1 MQSHISTI
9 NLLKVLYQK
18 KKKMFKPF
26 KKQNALILIYH
37 NDNKN
42 SPDTFPLIRVRY
54 SQVSLINRESLD
66 IVRPYYRT
74 LIAMFGG
81 I

>member
-1 MQSHISTI
+1 MQSHISTF
-9 NLLKVLYQK
+9 LKFFIK
-18 KKKMFKPF
+18 KKKMLKPF

>member
-1 MQSHISTI
+1 M
-9 NLLKVLYQK
+9 L
-18 KKKMFKPF
+18 KPF
-26 KKQNALILIYH
+26 KKH